1 MFTESLFYLFI
12 IILFIKFIVYNYEL
26 VLWKHKIKKN
36 QNMQWSQQLRILDSN
51 LTGFVGAK
59 PVKRTSKHMIS
70 AWNMYSQEYI
80 FCQVKEETKLDKR
93 INLCRKIRGLCN
105 MGSQGQ
111 ILFWSYVGFY
121 FQYME
126 ALKVHIQTKK
136 IKIIQEKDI
145 PDFIRKKLEKAE
157 KEVA

>member
-1 MFTESLFYLFI
+1 MFTENLPYIFI
-12 IILFIKFIVYNYEL
+12 LILTIKFIVYNYEL
-26 VLWKHKIKKN
+26 LLWKHKKKIN
-36 QNMQWSQQLRILDSN
+36 KVSLLDIEPPESTNSWFVSKRSIHRSSKNMIN
-51 LTGFVGAK
+51 
-59 PVKRTSKHMIS
+59 

-93 INLCRKIRGLCN
+93 INLCRKIRGLCDI
-105 MGSQGQ
+105 GSQGQ

-121 FQYME
+121 FHYME

-136 IKIIQEKDI
+136 IKIKILQEKDI
-145 PDFIRKKLEKAE
+145 PDSIKRRLEKAE

>member
-1 MFTESLFYLFI
+1 MFKSE
-12 IILFIKFIVYNYEL
+12 IILYILLVIMAIKFIVYNYEL
-26 VLWKHKIKKN
+26 LLWKHKKKIEKSN
-36 QNMQWSQQLRILDSN
+36 TILDIKLPTENFISR
-51 LTGFVGAK
+51 K
-59 PVKRTSKHMIS
+59 EIQKTSKHLQGV
-70 AWNMYSQEYI
+70 WKMYSQEYI

-93 INLCRKIRGLCN
+93 INLCRKIRGLCD

-111 ILFWSYVGFY
+111 IIFWSYVGFY

-126 ALKVHIQTKK
+126 ELKSRIQTSK

>member
-1 MFTESLFYLFI
+1 MLEIGLYIFTVI
-12 IILFIKFIVYNYEL
+12 MTIKFIVYNYEL
-26 VLWKHKIKKN
+26 VLWKHKTKINKN
-36 QNMQWSQQLRILDSN
+36 YFFIDIEPSESTNSW
-51 LTGFVGAK
+51 FVS
-59 PVKRTSKHMIS
+59 KRDINRSSKHMIN

-93 INLCRKIRGLCN
+93 INLCRKIRGLCD

-121 FQYME
+121 FHYME

-136 IKIIQEKDI
+136 IKILQEKDI
-145 PDFIRKKLEKAE
+145 PDFIRKKLEESE